1 MGCGCN
7 KSKANKI
14 IDNLKKESSEPIEH
28 KESIE
33 QKVIQPK
40 KEVIKTVSPPK
51 PKPLTKV
58 KWKIGGGK

>member
-14 IDNLKKESSEPIEH
+14 IDNLKKESSEPIE
-28 KESIE
+28 

-40 KEVIKTVSPPK
+40 KEVMKTVSPPK